1 MTLFELGSLSL
12 SVAKPTSRNKPQAK
26 CQKADEPIYKFADID
41 GHFRRVTG
49 ETGPAEFKL
58 V

>member
-26 CQKADEPIYKFADID
+26 CQKADAFFGEEMENREGQD
-41 GHFRRVTG
+41 GGVVIP
-49 ETGPAEFKL
+49 PAL
-58 V
+58 TSD

>member
-26 CQKADEPIYKFADID
+26 CQKADGVSEVGGISKLTDLLFGA
-41 GHFRRVTG
+41 F
-49 ETGPAEFKL
+49 GPF
-58 V
+58 

>member
-26 CQKADEPIYKFADID
+26 SQKAD
-41 GHFRRVTG
+41 V
-49 ETGPAEFKL
+49 L
-58 V
+58 VELENY